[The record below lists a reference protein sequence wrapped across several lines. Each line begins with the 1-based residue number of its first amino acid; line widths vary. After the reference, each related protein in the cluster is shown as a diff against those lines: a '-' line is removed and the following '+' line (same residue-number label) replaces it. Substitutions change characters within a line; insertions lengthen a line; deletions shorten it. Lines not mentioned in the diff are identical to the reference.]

1 MAPGRGR
8 AYARRAMRKIR
19 PAFFVFLA
27 CAVLLVV
34 GVVVYGSGSHG
45 LGGAILAVA
54 LIGFGFLVAGGLQSE
69 GRAAEQQGMMGR
81 RTEVGGFDRPRDQSG
96 L

>member
-1 MAPGRGR
+1 M
-8 AYARRAMRKIR
+8 RRVR
-19 PAFFVFLA
+19 PAFLVFAA

-34 GVVVYGSGSHG
+34 GVIVYGGGKHG

-54 LIGFGFLVAGGLQSE
+54 LIGLGFLVAPAMSSQ
-69 GRAAEQQGMMGR
+69 GRSAEQQGMLGR
-81 RTEVGGFDRPRDQSG
+81 RSDVGGFDRPRDQSG